1 MAFDIL
7 HKHLIAVHFSVENQN
22 YVNASTASKTISTK
36 DECFGSDL
44 GHAIILRGEKISA
57 KGKKNNNT

>member
-22 YVNASTASKTISTK
+22 YVNG
-36 DECFGSDL
+36 F
-44 GHAIILRGEKISA
+44 
-57 KGKKNNNT
+57 KNNTYER

>member
-1 MAFDIL
+1 
-7 HKHLIAVHFSVENQN
+7 VEHQN

-44 GHAIILRGEKISA
+44 GYGTQLFLEARKLVPREKKIKIHKWSFDKQDA
-57 KGKKNNNT
+57 SL